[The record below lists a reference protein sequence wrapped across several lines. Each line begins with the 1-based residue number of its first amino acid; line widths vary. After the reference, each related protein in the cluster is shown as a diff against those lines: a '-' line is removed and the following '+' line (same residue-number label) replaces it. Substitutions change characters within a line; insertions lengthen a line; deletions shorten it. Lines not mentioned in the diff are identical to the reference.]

1 MSIYTENLIKSLR
14 EHLIDKI
21 SNIFEKHGK
30 KDNLGCTSIQ
40 ALGICDESIYLVIN
54 DEPEYNSN
62 VLYLGEL
69 EKLWDALGGICVRTF
84 EYGSTHITELPTE
97 TLIKCYEYLSVLENK
112 KQ

>member
-21 SNIFEKHGK
+21 SNIFEKYGK
-30 KDNLGCTSIQ
+30 KNNLGYTSIK
-40 ALGICDESIYLVIN
+40 ALDICDESICLVIN
-54 DEPEYNSN
+54 DEPEYNSK
-62 VLYLGEL
+62 VIYLGEL
-69 EKLWDALGGICVRTF
+69 EELCDALGDICVRTF

-97 TLIKCYEYLSVLENK
+97 TLIKCYEYLSVFENK

>member
-69 EKLWDALGGICVRTF
+69 EKLWDVLGGICVQTF